1 MDIFFHVYLKSGYSR
16 ILLDKFKKFQ
26 KSGLYEK
33 ANKIYLTLFGDDIGL
48 HSEFLNELK
57 EVYPKIEYAVILN
70 QEFNNEA
77 DTLNFMLKKAS
88 EYESDTPMLYLHTK
102 GVSYANPFIKKNID
116 AWVRYLDLYVI
127 KKWEECVKAVETND
141 AAGPFYTGGNCLGQ
155 HFQGNFWWANSSYL
169 KTLPKI
175 DRQNYNKYNRGEFW
189 VLSET
194 EKVYPLSDISPVD
207 LYQNYYCKEEDFP
220 DGW

>member
-16 ILLDKFKKFQ
+16 ILLDKFKKIRL
-26 KSGLYEK
+26 SGLYEK
-33 ANKIYLTLFGDDIGL
+33 TNKIYLTLFGDDLGL

-57 EVYPKIEYAVILN
+57 EVYPKIEYVVITN
-70 QEFNNEA
+70 QEFLNEP

-88 EYESDTPMLYLHTK
+88 EYDTNTAMLYLHTK
-102 GVSYANPFIKKNID
+102 GVSYANPYIKKNID

-127 KKWEECVKAVETND
+127 KQWEECVKALEEND
-141 AAGPFYTGGNCLGQ
+141 AAGGLYVYQDPK
-155 HFQGNFWWANSSYL
+155 HFSGNFWWANSDYI

-175 DRQNYNKYNRGEFW
+175 NHYNVAKLNRGEFW
-189 VLSET
+189 ILSGT
-194 EKVYPLSDISPVD
+194 DKVYSVQDNTPEDR
-207 LYQNYYCKEEDFP
+207 YANYVINENDFP